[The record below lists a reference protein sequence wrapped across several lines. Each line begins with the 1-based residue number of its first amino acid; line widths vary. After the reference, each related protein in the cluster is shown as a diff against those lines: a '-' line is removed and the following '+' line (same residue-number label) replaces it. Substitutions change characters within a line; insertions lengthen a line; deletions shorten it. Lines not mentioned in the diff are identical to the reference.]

1 MQLFWAPLAE
11 LIEAR
16 KNKKG
21 FQPAEQAPAASN
33 VTGLT
38 QALQASPGAAKKL
51 RAGRTAAKNWWE
63 GSSVVSAARC
73 SLAPDGARIR
83 PRR

>member
-16 KNKKG
+16 KNKKE
-21 FQPAEQAPAASN
+21 FQPVGRAPAASN
-33 VTGLT
+33 VTGLA

-51 RAGRTAAKNWWE
+51 RAGGT
-63 GSSVVSAARC
+63 GS
-73 SLAPDGARIR
+73 
-83 PRR
+83 